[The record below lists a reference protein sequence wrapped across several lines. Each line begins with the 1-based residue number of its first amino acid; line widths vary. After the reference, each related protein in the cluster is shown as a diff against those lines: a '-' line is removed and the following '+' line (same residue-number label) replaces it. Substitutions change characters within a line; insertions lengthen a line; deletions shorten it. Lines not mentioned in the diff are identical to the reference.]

1 MLVIVTSNLENRML
15 VSRINRANVIKRII
29 IRIDA
34 RMK

>member
-15 VSRINRANVIKRII
+15 VSRISRTNVIKRIF